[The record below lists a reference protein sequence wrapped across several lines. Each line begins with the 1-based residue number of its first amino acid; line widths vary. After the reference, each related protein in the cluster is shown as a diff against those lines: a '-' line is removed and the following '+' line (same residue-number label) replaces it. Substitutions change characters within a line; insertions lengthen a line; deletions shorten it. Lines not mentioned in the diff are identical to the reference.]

1 MLGLKDNVKAMSPCV
16 SPLHGEEPAAALKSR
31 RAVPPLLDISVLRE
45 LEDEV
50 KEPLIRNFVRDY
62 LAMWEHRRQRLATA
76 LALREGRDQAIDA
89 IISIR
94 VSSAMI
100 GGGQLTSLAAILED
114 QIREGPLP
122 PDGTALADL
131 IECGQAT
138 IEELRLRYLDAA

>member
-1 MLGLKDNVKAMSPCV
+1 MSPSA
-16 SPLHGEEPAAALKSR
+16 SPLHGEEPAAAFKSR
-31 RAVPPLLDISVLRE
+31 SAEPPLLDISVLPE

-62 LAMWEHRRQRLATA
+62 LSMWEIRRQRLATA

-100 GGGQLTSLAAILED
+100 GGGQLTSLATTLED
-114 QIREGPLP
+114 QIREGRLPL
-122 PDGTALADL
+122 DGTALTDL
-131 IECGQAT
+131 IACGQAT
-138 IEELRLRYLDAA
+138 IEELRLRYFDAA

>member
-1 MLGLKDNVKAMSPCV
+1 MSPCV
-16 SPLHGEEPAAALKSR
+16 SPLHGKEPAAAVKSR
-31 RAVPPLLDISVLRE
+31 RAELPLLDISVLRE

-50 KEPLIRNFVRDY
+50 KDPLIRNFVRDY
-62 LAMWEHRRQRLATA
+62 LSMWEYRRQRLAAA

-100 GGGQLTSLAAILED
+100 GGGQLTSLAATLED

-122 PDGTALADL
+122 LDRTALADL
-131 IECGQAT
+131 VQCGQAT
-138 IEELRLRYLDAA
+138 MEELRLRYFDAA